1 MNDFLAPGIH
11 LGLSDDTYHS
21 DPCSA
26 PSLSST
32 LARKIINQSPLHAW
46 TASARLNPGHVP
58 QIKKTFDLGKAIHR
72 AILGRGG
79 DYVAYPDELLAS
91 NGAAST
97 AAAKTWAEEQ
107 RAAGRTPLKAEEV
120 DRIGAI
126 ADHATRALAEM
137 GITFDP
143 ERAEVTAIA
152 EIDGV
157 TCRALIDSAPADPRI
172 PLRDLKSCEDAS
184 PDACIRA
191 VETYGLDVQA
201 AHYLDVWKAATG
213 EDRRFEFVF
222 VEKTEPFE
230 VCVVRLL
237 DDPAA
242 EADWMLSARS
252 KIAEARRIWR
262 ECLEA
267 NHWPGYPRRIAII
280 GARSFY
286 LQRWAERETGQPI
299 PSKPSAAALRA
310 SHAAQA
316 PEAAE

>member
-1 MNDFLAPGIH
+1 MNDFLTPGIH
-11 LGLSDDTYHS
+11 FGLSDDTYHS
-21 DPCSA
+21 DPCPA

-46 TASARLNPGHVP
+46 TASPRLNPAFEP
-58 QIKKTFDLGKAIHR
+58 QIKKTFDMGKAVHT

-79 DYVAYPDELLAS
+79 DYVAYPEDLLGA

-97 AAAKTWAEEQ
+97 KAAKEWADEQ
-107 RAAGRTPLKAEEV
+107 RAAGRTPLKANEV
-120 DRIGAI
+120 DQIGAI
-126 ADHATRALAEM
+126 ADHATRVLAEM
-137 GITFDP
+137 GIAFDP
-143 ERAEVTAIA
+143 SRSEVTAIA

-157 TCRALIDSAPADPRI
+157 TCRALIDSAPADPRL

-213 EDRRFEFVF
+213 EDRRFEFIF
-222 VEKTEPFE
+222 VEKSAPFE

-237 DDPAA
+237 DDPSAD
-242 EADWMLSARS
+242 ADWMLSARS
-252 KIAEARRIWR
+252 KAAEARRIWG
-262 ECLEA
+262 ECLAA

-280 GARSFY
+280 GARTFY
-286 LQRWAERETGQPI
+286 LERWAAREIGQPI
-299 PSKPSAAALRA
+299 PRKPSAEALRA